1 MDKADYSINALWRL
15 SVAGFRTIFIP
26 GVVLWVVGLG
36 IVLTYYFI
44 DSSRPFFDW
53 VIEAKK
59 THGYLYSF
67 LSTGFFG
74 GLIPFLFLWA
84 SRKIKKGMVS
94 SSGLFF
100 VFYWAARGTEVDAF
114 YRLQGFLFGNE
125 PDLATIAI
133 KVFIDQFVYCV
144 FWAAPVT
151 AVFYGWK
158 DYGFS
163 WYLFIQRTTKR
174 SFLFEVAR
182 LLLSTWLVWIPATA
196 IIYSLPSALQVPLFS
211 LTLCFFVL
219 LVSVF
224 SKDEVSGSAKQ
235 K

>member
-15 SVAGFRTIFIP
+15 SVAAFRANLIP
-26 GVVLWVVGLG
+26 GVFLWLIGLV

-84 SRKIKKGMVS
+84 SGKIKKEMVS
-94 SSGLFF
+94 YCGLFF
-100 VFYWAARGTEVDAF
+100 VFYWAARGAEVDAF
-114 YRLQGFLFGNE
+114 YRLQGFLFGKE
-125 PDLATIAI
+125 PDLATIAT

-224 SKDEVSGSAKQ
+224 TKDGVPGSAQ
-235 K
+235 QQ